1 MWELDWKSGRENI
14 GKRATHQL
22 ANVESE
28 PARTGCKGRINQ
40 FVYLLHLGANGRAL
54 TPVN

>member
-1 MWELDWKSGRENI
+1 MWELDWKSGRENV
-14 GKRATHQL
+14 GKRAPHQL

-54 TPVN
+54 TPAN